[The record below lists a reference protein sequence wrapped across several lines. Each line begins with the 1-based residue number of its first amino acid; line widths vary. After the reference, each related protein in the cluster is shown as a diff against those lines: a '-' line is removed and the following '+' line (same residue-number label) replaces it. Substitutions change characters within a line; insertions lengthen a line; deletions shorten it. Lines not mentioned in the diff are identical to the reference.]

1 LDACSPAFSAPFTIG
16 QGSGGRLA
24 LGEALMIATRD
35 STGALPVEAAH
46 APAALGLEGESL
58 KPT

>member
-1 LDACSPAFSAPFTIG
+1 VG
-16 QGSGGRLA
+16 VLA
-24 LGEALMIATRD
+24 ADDVVGGEALMIATRD

>member
-1 LDACSPAFSAPFTIG
+1 
-16 QGSGGRLA
+16 
-24 LGEALMIATRD
+24 MIATRD

-46 APAALGLEGESL
+46 APAAHGLEGESL